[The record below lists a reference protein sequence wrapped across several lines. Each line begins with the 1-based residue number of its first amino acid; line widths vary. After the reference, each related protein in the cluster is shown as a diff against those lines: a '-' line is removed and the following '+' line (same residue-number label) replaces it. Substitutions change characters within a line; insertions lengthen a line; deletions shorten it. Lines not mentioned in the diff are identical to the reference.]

1 MAQTDGVGVD
11 HEVPEEL
18 VWYIVT
24 VFLVTGSRN
33 LEEIPAPHAIELVVG
48 DPVGL
53 DEPPQLDEQVAREG
67 LIAVDGF
74 RLADELK

>member
-1 MAQTDGVGVD
+1 M
-11 HEVPEEL
+11 
-18 VWYIVT
+18 
-24 VFLVTGSRN
+24 
-33 LEEIPAPHAIELVVG
+33 PAPYAIELAVR